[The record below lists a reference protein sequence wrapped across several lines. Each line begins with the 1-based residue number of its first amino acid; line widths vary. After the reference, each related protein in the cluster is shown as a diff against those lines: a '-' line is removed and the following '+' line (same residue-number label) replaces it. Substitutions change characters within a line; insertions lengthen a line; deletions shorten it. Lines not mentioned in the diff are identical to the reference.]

1 MGPVKRRSPA
11 AQVQRK
17 DGQACL
23 LMPWDTVF
31 SEESGGGE
39 GAERK
44 RQEGREKTPLKE
56 SGGHM
61 SPLLL
66 SVFVLQDLMLN
77 IDAKDENKV
86 EQGLNGGKKMS
97 VSLTPSCSSG
107 SKDKDND
114 PDLQSQAPLS

>member
-1 MGPVKRRSPA
+1 MAKHVCSCQKKA
-11 AQVQRK
+11 A
-17 DGQACL
+17 
-23 LMPWDTVF
+23 
-31 SEESGGGE
+31 
-39 GAERK
+39 
-44 RQEGREKTPLKE
+44 EGRAQREKGKRGEKKSPLKE

-97 VSLTPSCSSG
+97 VSRTPSCSSG

-114 PDLQSQAPLS
+114 PDLQSQAPSKS